1 MLAVLSATSPMLAVL
16 SATSL
21 APSRSRSVTVQSS
34 PWPERPGGGRLHS
47 WLAATIDDESAQ
59 NVGHCGL
66 EILSCGPDGLLGGGE
81 RWPYIRPRAI
91 LSGTLTVSPKY
102 RRQGVAQRLL
112 TEAERKA
119 RWLGVDEMLL
129 MVNQKNA
136 AALKLYTKLGYA
148 PKPVLA
154 EHGGQVCMSKH
165 LYYPTVHNQRSMLPL
180 GRLEVTAA

>member
-1 MLAVLSATSPMLAVL
+1 MLTVL

-21 APSRSRSVTVQSS
+21 VPSHSHSVTVQSS

-129 MVNQKNA
+129 YQSGKGGSIVSSLDHNRVYV
-136 AALKLYTKLGYA
+136 LTK
-148 PKPVLA
+148 
-154 EHGGQVCMSKH
+154 S
-165 LYYPTVHNQRSMLPL
+165 TSIR
-180 GRLEVTAA
+180 